1 MATDAAPQPALSADE
16 VRHVCGDL
24 SDATVE
30 AIIATGATAADLEA
44 AVLWETR
51 SFEVREEEHG
61 LAGAAAEVREI
72 LAEDA
77 DWNDEAEPRS

>member
-1 MATDAAPQPALSADE
+1 MATGEAPQPALSADE

-24 SDATVE
+24 ADATVE

-44 AVLWETR
+44 AVLWESR
-51 SFEVREEEHG
+51 SFEVREEAHG
-61 LAGAAAEVREI
+61 LAGAAAEVRDI

-77 DWNDEAEPRS
+77 DWNDEAEPRA